1 MAHGDNIVRLT
12 SAQVLELTVVLS
24 SADLEGRSVR
34 IWTGADA
41 QGPWFKY
48 DIGGGWT
55 PPLRGLTL

>member
-12 SAQVLELTVVLS
+12 PMQIVELAEAAS
-24 SADLEGRSVR
+24 RADNEGRSMR
-34 IWTGADA
+34 LWTGADA
-41 QGPWFKY
+41 KGPWFKY